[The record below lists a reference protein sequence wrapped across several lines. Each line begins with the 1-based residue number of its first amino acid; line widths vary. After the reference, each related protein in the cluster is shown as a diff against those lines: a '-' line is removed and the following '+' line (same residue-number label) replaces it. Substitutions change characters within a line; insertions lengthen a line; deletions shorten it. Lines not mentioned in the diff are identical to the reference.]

1 MGEKKYVKNT
11 IILFLSMTVTK
22 VVGALFK
29 IPLANLLG
37 GTGMGYF
44 SSAYGLYSPIFAL
57 TAAGIPTVMMR
68 TTARYVAVGKS
79 CYAAAVRK
87 YALIIFTLIGFVGS
101 CAVVLFA
108 KSFARYIAC
117 SPQSTTALI
126 CISPAVTF
134 CSAASVLRGY
144 REGLSDIIP
153 GAAASVAEAV
163 SRAVFGLALSYS
175 VIYYARYRFQN
186 GLQVF
191 GITASTE
198 QQAYE
203 AALPYAAAGA
213 ILAVSISELFG
224 LISLVLSE
232 KHIKKNRG
240 ECSLPPRNELSVRKI
255 VSELLKDAVPIA
267 ASALVMNFV
276 SFVDLITV
284 TRAISESI
292 ASNPNYYSEK
302 FSSVLQNCGGLEGL
316 PNFMYG
322 SYTGIAMSLF
332 MLIPSFAGMTERTA
346 APEIA
351 AAYERR
357 NIKTLSDKI
366 SMLFRSC
373 ALIACPACFGAAAL
387 AKPILEMLYRT
398 RIAEVSVCL
407 NSFYILCFGGLFMV
421 LSSAMFGIF
430 QAIGKPH
437 IPLIMMSGS
446 VLIKFLLNPILI
458 SVPCL
463 NISGA
468 TLSSIVGYFFMTVC
482 GMIYLNKVV
491 PQKVS
496 FLSPVAKPI
505 VFGALCAVVAYVVY
519 NILDN
524 HINSVLNVLFSTI
537 AGVFVYVILLILS
550 VVFGASGIISEKK
563 EKILKKPLA
572 KSREIG

>member
-1 MGEKKYVKNT
+1 MSEKKYVKNT
-11 IILFLSMTVTK
+11 IILFLSMTITK
-22 VVGALFK
+22 IVGALFK

-87 YALIIFTLIGFVGS
+87 YALIIFTLIGFIGS
-101 CAVVLFA
+101 CAVVLFS

-134 CSAASVLRGY
+134 CCAASVIRGY
-144 REGLSDIIP
+144 REGLSDVIP
-153 GAAASVAEAV
+153 GSAASVAEAV

-232 KHIKKNRG
+232 KHIRKSKGNV
-240 ECSLPPRNELSVRKI
+240 SLPPRKTINAGKI
-255 VSELLKDAVPIA
+255 VFELLKEAAPIA

-292 ASNPNYYSEK
+292 TSNTDYYSIK
-302 FSSVLQNCGGLEGL
+302 FASVLQSCGGLEGL

-357 NIKTLSDKI
+357 DIGKLTKKI
-366 SMLFRSC
+366 TMLFRSC

-387 AKPILEMLYRT
+387 AKPILELLYKT

-407 NSFYILCFGGLFMV
+407 NSFYILCSGGLFMV

-468 TLSSIVGYFFMTVC
+468 PLASVIGYFFMTVC
-482 GMIYLNKVV
+482 GSIYLNKVI
-491 PQKVS
+491 PQKIS
-496 FLSPVAKPI
+496 LLSSVIKPMI
-505 VFGALCAVVAYVVY
+505 FGALCAIVAYLTY
-519 NILDN
+519 NLLCN
-524 HINSVLNVLFSTI
+524 NINGMLSVLFSTLT
-537 AGVFVYVILLILS
+537 GVFVYGILLILN

-563 EKILKKPLA
+563 EKKLKKPLA